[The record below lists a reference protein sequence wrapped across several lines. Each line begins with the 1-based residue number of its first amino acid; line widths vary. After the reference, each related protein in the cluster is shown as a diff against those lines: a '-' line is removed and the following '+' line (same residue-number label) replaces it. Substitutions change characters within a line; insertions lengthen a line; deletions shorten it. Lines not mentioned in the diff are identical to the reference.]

1 MNKVL
6 DDILY
11 SFVRTKRTL
20 FTRVSSKLMY
30 NEKKQERIDD
40 YAQELD
46 RQDVWMAGQREV
58 SMVNLGCWVMEV
70 SEDQCK

>member
-1 MNKVL
+1 
-6 DDILY
+6 
-11 SFVRTKRTL
+11 
-20 FTRVSSKLMY
+20 MY